1 MNSEPR
7 TRRLSRRNLL
17 RAAPAGV
24 AGALAWSAA
33 GCSGSG
39 GEVHAGGEGIWKQCS
54 GTTINFISE
63 NTAPTSAIAANLQPF
78 KELTGIDV
86 RISQL
91 VLTSVEQKVALDLG
105 SRSGEYA
112 VIYADPYMIM
122 PALHNGFADLRE
134 FLNDHS
140 LPSVPKG
147 LNDFIHT
154 QLLAAGRFE
163 DKLLALPYDC
173 PTIIWCYRKDL
184 FDKYHDSMQQDLGF
198 DPTPSINIT
207 WEQYYRIAKW
217 FNGNVD
223 EVPYGTGH
231 QAKQFTSLKD
241 DFADVLWAYGGDF
254 FENGDKVGLYG
265 STDPG
270 PSIVDQPKAVEA
282 AAFYKKLV
290 GIAHPGSLSWDWND
304 LAEAFGAGE
313 IAMCPEW
320 HEDAA
325 AWWVPGALEGK
336 VGFSPLPTGPARSA
350 NHYGG
355 TGLAI
360 NRYASKEQQKA
371 AWLFLVWATSPATQ
385 RAGLFSSVGGGTPT
399 RQSVYAMPS
408 VRQATHPPTKAPNML
423 TYNAIKEAWKPQNI
437 GLRPKVPQWNQ
448 CDVVICS
455 ELSSM
460 LTAGK
465 SPQATMQDMKKGID
479 RATRGGSSAV

>member
-1 MNSEPR
+1 MELDPKARMARR
-7 TRRLSRRNLL
+7 TFL
-17 RAAPAGV
+17 RTASVGA
-24 AGALAWSAA
+24 AGALAWGAA
-33 GCSGSG
+33 GCTGNG
-39 GEVHAGGEGIWKQCS
+39 GVPTGHEGMWKQAS

-63 NTAPTSAIAANLQPF
+63 NTAPTSAIAANLEPF

-86 RISQL
+86 RIAQL

-105 SRSGEYA
+105 ARSGEYA
-112 VIYADPYMIM
+112 VIYADPYIIM

-134 FLNDHS
+134 FIADDT

-147 LNDFIHT
+147 LDDFIPT
-154 QLLAAGRFE
+154 QLLAAGRFQ

-173 PTIIWCYRKDL
+173 PTLIWCYRKDL
-184 FDKYHDSMQQDLGF
+184 FDKYHDRMQEDLGF

-207 WEQYYRIAKW
+207 WEQYYRIAVW
-217 FNGNVD
+217 FNNNAD
-223 EVPYGTGH
+223 DVPYGTGH

-241 DFADVLWAYGGDF
+241 DFADVLWAYGADF
-254 FENGDKVGLYG
+254 FSNGDHIARYG

-270 PSIVDQPKAVEA
+270 PSIVDRPEAVEA

-290 GIAHPGSLSWDWND
+290 GVAHPGSLSWDWND
-304 LAEAFGAGE
+304 LAEAFGSGE

-325 AWWVPGALEGK
+325 GWWVPGGLEGK
-336 VGFSPLPTGPARSA
+336 VGFSPLPTGPVRSA
-350 NHYGG
+350 NDYGG

-360 NRYASKEQQKA
+360 NRYASKKEQIA
-371 AWLFLVWATSPATQ
+371 AWLFLVWATMPATQ

-399 RQSVYAMPS
+399 RESVYAMPS
-408 VRQATHPPTKAPNML
+408 VQKATHPPTKAPNAL
-423 TYNAIKEAWKPQNI
+423 TFDAVKQAWKPENI
-437 GLRPKVPQWNQ
+437 GLRPKIPQWNQ

-465 SPQATMQDMKKGID
+465 SPQATMRDMKKGID
-479 RATRGGSSAV
+479 QATRGADSAV